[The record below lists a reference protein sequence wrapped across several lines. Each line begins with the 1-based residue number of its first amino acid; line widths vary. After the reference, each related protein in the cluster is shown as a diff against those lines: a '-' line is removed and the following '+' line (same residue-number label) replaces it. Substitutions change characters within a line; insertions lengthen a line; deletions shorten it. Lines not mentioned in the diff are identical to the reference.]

1 MKTICM
7 FLATTG
13 LLSCS
18 NSGRAAIDRGE
29 QTAEDQ
35 THGVATECAVRL
47 DIPSKGLGPTIS
59 PLLFGH
65 NFEITRKASWQGLS
79 AQMLANRKFAA
90 VGTNGLPLHW
100 TVIGTHPDPVS
111 WGGPSTM
118 TLDSTTTYAG
128 KNSLRVALGNEGGE
142 CGITQQHDRLTLE
155 QDHRYRLHVWARA
168 DGPMTVIVRVKAPTG
183 GQTNAP
189 LFEVKRDISPAN
201 WQDVTEVFTASRNE
215 PAACFEVV
223 GVGVGAF
230 NIGAVSL
237 QDANAFHGMRR
248 DVVECLKAMRVKLLR
263 YPGGCFSEYYPWK
276 DGLLPVDARPPIG
289 PVSEDFLLPNSD
301 RYDAHEIGI
310 DDFMVLCGE
319 LGCEASI
326 TVRMGEGSPEEAA
339 SWVEY
344 CNGGNDTNWGH
355 LRQER
360 GHREPY
366 RVKYWSMGNEISA
379 WGKGESKNV
388 ERYGEMCRDFAQAM
402 RKVDPTIRLIA
413 SGMHGVHGK
422 WPLSGTQAWTER
434 ILSLAGNA
442 FDAYSYH
449 EYIEPLDR
457 IPRPGRICRLA
468 VNWLDYQSRFGQE
481 AVDAHSTTY
490 SGPFGRG

>member
-1 MKTICM
+1 MP
-7 FLATTG
+7 LNAQPATSLEQTSKVG
-13 LLSCS
+13 NEQVVNLEIASRL
-18 NSGRAAIDRGE
+18 SGR
-29 QTAEDQ
+29 
-35 THGVATECAVRL
+35 
-47 DIPSKGLGPTIS
+47 TIS

-79 AQMLANRKFAA
+79 AEMLANRKLAA
-90 VGTNGLPLHW
+90 VGASGLPLHW
-100 TVIGTHPDPVS
+100 TAIGTHRDPVADGRS
-111 WGGPSTM
+111 STV
-118 TLDSTTTYAG
+118 TLDHTNAYAG
-128 KNSLRVALGNEGGE
+128 KNSLRVVLARDEEE
-142 CGITQQHDRLTLE
+142 CGISQQHDRLTLE
-155 QDHRYRLHVWARA
+155 QGRRYRLHVWVRA
-168 DGPMTVIVRVKAPTG
+168 DAPVNVIVRLTATTG
-183 GQTNAP
+183 AQTISP
-189 LFEVKRDISPAN
+189 LFEVKRDISPGG
-201 WQDVTEVFTASRNE
+201 WQDITDEFTAARQE

-223 GVGVGAF
+223 GTGSGAF
-230 NIGAVSL
+230 NIGAASL

-248 DVVECLKAMRVKLLR
+248 DVIACLKAMRVKLLR

-310 DDFMVLCGE
+310 DDFMALCGE

-344 CNGGNDTNWGH
+344 CNSAPETKWGR

-360 GHREPY
+360 GRREPY
-366 RVKYWSMGNEISA
+366 RVKYWSLGNEISA
-379 WGKGESKNV
+379 WGKGESKNA
-388 ERYGEMCRDFAQAM
+388 ERYGWMCRDFAQAM
-402 RKVDPTIRLIA
+402 RRVDPTIRLIA
-413 SGMHGVHGK
+413 SGMHGVHGE

-449 EYIEPLDR
+449 
-457 IPRPGRICRLA
+457 
-468 VNWLDYQSRFGQE
+468 
-481 AVDAHSTTY
+481 
-490 SGPFGRG
+490 